1 MHVALVILCAH
12 STPRFLLP
20 KTRADPKF
28 LDVRFG
34 RALEG
39 QEQKRTAVIHC
50 SCSGG
55 WCLWWAVGCTG
66 LKLDPGHPC
75 VLRAWSRGGWPLSPA
90 HSVVILSGDLLE
102 PQNPKLQLPD
112 EFLTKA
118 GDSSEG
124 ESLHFLLLF
133 GKRAKKGCV
142 LLVFFE
148 AV

>member
-1 MHVALVILCAH
+1 MNIALVILCAH
-12 STPRFLLP
+12 STPHFLLP
-20 KTRADPKF
+20 KTRGDPKF

-75 VLRAWSRGGWPLSPA
+75 VLRAWSRGAVPFLQPTALSS
-90 HSVVILSGDLLE
+90 SVGTCWSLRIPNCSCLMNSL
-102 PQNPKLQLPD
+102 PKL
-112 EFLTKA
+112 ETA
-118 GDSSEG
+118 EG
-124 ESLHFLLLF
+124 ESFHFLLLF
-133 GKRAKKGCV
+133 GKRAKKCCV
-142 LLVFFE
+142 LLVFCE

>member
-1 MHVALVILCAH
+1 MNIALVILCAH

-75 VLRAWSRGGWPLSPA
+75 VLRAWSRGGCPLSPA
-90 HSVVILSGDLLE
+90 HGIVILSGDLLE

-118 GDSSEG
+118 GDSRGGISSVPFALWKKSKERLCSAG
-124 ESLHFLLLF
+124 FL
-133 GKRAKKGCV
+133 
-142 LLVFFE
+142 
-148 AV
+148 